1 MRLACTLPLLL
12 IVATAAAQP
21 ASQSSAAPTPIAST
35 PIASTPITLEQAM
48 ADPDWIGP
56 PIETAWWSWD
66 GKRAI
71 FPLKRSGSSLR
82 DLYSVEIDTVDI
94 GAPDRTGGAM
104 AKVADAD
111 RAGLDASDPVYDRS
125 HRRAVFVRNGDV
137 FLRDLSIGALSQLS
151 RSAETESEP
160 RFSADQ
166 SAVLW
171 RAENT
176 WYRLRLADRLLETV
190 AVPKAEKDPAAP
202 PEKAD
207 AMRDMQL
214 RLIDTLRRQKQ
225 QRDAQRAQDLALR
238 RADPTRAVAPVYLGD
253 DVAID
258 TTSLSPDGRW
268 LLVVTSPKGADSGR
282 LGKLAK
288 YVTESG
294 YEESEDERTRVGRNS
309 PVGESLRLVDLA
321 DGSVSELK
329 FDALP
334 GIDADPLAA
343 LRKAAGKDAL
353 KGHRPVRVQ
362 TDGDN
367 SGSALHWS
375 DDGRELALLVRAI
388 DNKDRWI
395 ATVDFAGKRLRS
407 AHRLT
412 DPAWIG
418 DFNDFGWLPD
428 NRTLWLLSEQ
438 SGYAHFYTLL
448 PGGAARQHTHGNW
461 EVSQPTISADGR
473 HAWFMCNRKSPGD
486 YEVCALDLTTDS
498 VSEVTS
504 LHGVED
510 YTLSPDQSRLLVRY
524 SGPYMPP
531 QLAVVAASSGAI
543 AGGAARMLTDTRTPE
558 YKARRWIQPEFVQV
572 PSTHGAKPIWAKLYR
587 PAQLDAGRKYPLVLF
602 VHGAGYTQNVYARY
616 PYYFREQ
623 MFHNLLVQ
631 QGYLVLDMDYRGSA
645 GYGRDWR
652 TAIYRQMGHPEL
664 DDYIDGVNWLVAR
677 QQGDRN
683 RVGIYGGSYGGFMTL
698 MAMFRAP
705 EVFKAGAALRPVS
718 DWSTYNHEYT
728 SNILNTPELDPEAY
742 KTSSPIEFADGL
754 RGALL
759 IAQGMMDDNVF
770 FQDSVRLAQRL
781 IELKKPDWSIAPFPL
796 ERHSFVQPDAWLDEY
811 RRIDLLFER
820 VLK

>member
-1 MRLACTLPLLL
+1 MRLAFTLLML
-12 IVATAAAQP
+12 ILTAASAQP
-21 ASQSSAAPTPIAST
+21 ASSSTAAPTPNSAT
-35 PIASTPITLEQAM
+35 PISLEQAM
-48 ADPDWIGP
+48 ADPDWIGQP
-56 PIETAWWSWD
+56 VESAWWSWD

-71 FPLKRSGSSLR
+71 FPLKRAGSGLR
-82 DLYSVEIDTVDI
+82 DLYTVD
-94 GAPDRTGGAM
+94 ASKVDVAGGAM
-104 AKVADAD
+104 SKVADAD
-111 RAGLDASDPVYDRS
+111 RARLDAADPVYDRA
-125 HRRAVFVRNGDV
+125 HRRAVFMRNGDV
-137 FLRDLSIGALSQLS
+137 FLRDLSTGALNQLS
-151 RSAETESEP
+151 RSAEVESEP

-171 RAENT
+171 RVDNS
-176 WYRLRLADRLLETV
+176 WYRLRLADHLLET
-190 AVPKAEKDPAAP
+190 AALPKAEKDPAAP
-202 PEKAD
+202 PEKSD

-225 QRDAQRAQDLALR
+225 QRDAQRAQDNTLR
-238 RADPTRAVAPVYLGD
+238 RVDPTRSAAPIYLGD
-253 DVAID
+253 DIAID
-258 TTSLSPDGRW
+258 ATSLSPDGRW
-268 LLVVTSPKGADSGR
+268 LLVITSPKGADIGR
-282 LGKLAK
+282 VGKLPK

-294 YEESEDERTRVGRNS
+294 YEEFEDERTRVGRNL
-309 PVGESLRLVDLA
+309 PIGELLKLVDLA
-321 DGSVSELK
+321 NGSVSELK
-329 FDALP
+329 LDALP
-334 GIDADPLAA
+334 GIDTDPLAA

-395 ATVDFAGKRLRS
+395 ATVDFAGKSLRN

-418 DFNDFGWLPD
+418 EFNDFGWMPSPD
-428 NRTLWLLSEQ
+428 GNSHRTLWLLSEQ
-438 SGYAHFYTLL
+438 SGYSHFYTLV
-448 PGGAARQHTHGNW
+448 PGGAARQHTHGDW
-461 EVSQPTISADGR
+461 EVSQPTVSADGHR
-473 HAWFMCNRKSPGD
+473 AWFVCNRKSPGD
-486 YEVCALDLTTDS
+486 YEVCVLDLATDS
-498 VSEVTS
+498 VSEITA

-510 YTLSPDQSRLLVRY
+510 FALSPDQSQLLVRY

-531 QLAVVAASSGAI
+531 QLAAI
-543 AGGAARMLTDTRTPE
+543 PAGGGATRTLTDTRTSG
-558 YKARRWIQPEFVQV
+558 YKTRIWIQPQFVQV
-572 PSTHGAKPIWAKLYR
+572 PSTHGGKPVWAKLYR
-587 PAQLDAGRKYPLVLF
+587 PAQLEAGKKYPLVMF
-602 VHGAGYTQNVYARY
+602 VHGAGYTQNVKQRF

-623 MFHNLLVQ
+623 MFDNFLVQ

-664 DDYIDGVNWLVAR
+664 DDYIDGVHWMVAN
-677 QQGDRN
+677 QQGDPA
-683 RVGIYGGSYGGFMTL
+683 RVGVYGGSYGGFMAL

-705 EVFKAGAALRPVS
+705 DTFKAGAALRPVS

-728 SNILNTPELDPEAY
+728 SDILNTPELDPEAY
-742 KTSSPIEFADGL
+742 KASSPIEYADGL

-759 IAQGMMDDNVF
+759 IEHGMLDDNVF

>member
-1 MRLACTLPLLL
+1 MRLAFTLPLLPAVL
-12 IVATAAAQP
+12 VIAAATSVAQSALP
-21 ASQSSAAPTPIAST
+21 ASAPTSRSVT
-35 PIASTPITLEQAM
+35 PVTLEQAM

-56 PIETAWWSWD
+56 PVESAWWSWD

-71 FPLKRSGSSLR
+71 FPLKRAGSTLR
-82 DLYSVEIDTVDI
+82 DLYTVD
-94 GAPDRTGGAM
+94 TGRAEVVGSAM

-111 RAGLDASDPVYDRS
+111 RAGLDAADPVYDRA

-137 FLRDLSIGALSQLS
+137 FLRDLSTGALNQLS
-151 RSAETESEP
+151 RSAESESEP

-171 RAENT
+171 RLENT
-176 WYRLRLADRLLETV
+176 WYRLRLADRLLET
-190 AVPKAEKDPAAP
+190 AALPKAEKDPLAP
-202 PEKAD
+202 PEKSD

-238 RADPTRAVAPVYLGD
+238 RADPTRAAVPIYLGD
-253 DVAID
+253 AITID
-258 TTSLSPDGRW
+258 DSSLSPDGRW
-268 LLVVTSPKGADSGR
+268 LLVVASPKGADNGR
-282 LGKLAK
+282 VGKLPK

-294 YEESEDERTRVGRNS
+294 YEEFEDERTRVGRNL
-309 PVGESLRLVDLA
+309 PVAESLKLVDLA
-321 DGSVSELK
+321 DGSVADLK

-334 GIDADPLAA
+334 GIDSDPLAA
-343 LRKAAGKDAL
+343 LRKSAGKDAL
-353 KGHRPVRVQ
+353 KGQRPVLVHF
-362 TDGDN
+362 DGDN

-395 ATVDFAGKRLRS
+395 ATVDFAGKSLRS

-418 DFNDFGWLPD
+418 DFNDFGWMPD

-438 SGYAHFYTLL
+438 SGYSHFYTVV
-448 PGGAARQHTHGNW
+448 PGATARQHTRGNW
-461 EVSQPTISADGR
+461 EVSQPQVSADGR
-473 HAWFMCNRKSPGD
+473 RVWFACNRKSPGD
-486 YEVCALDLTTDS
+486 YEVCALDLATDALN
-498 VSEVTS
+498 EITA

-510 YTLSPDQSRLLVRY
+510 FVLSPDQSQLLVRY
-524 SGPYMPP
+524 SKPYMPP
-531 QLAVVAASSGAI
+531 QLAVVPSN
-543 AGGAARMLTDTRTPE
+543 GGAARTLTDTRMPE
-558 YKARRWIQPEFVQV
+558 YKARGWIQPQFVQV
-572 PSTHGAKPIWAKLYR
+572 PSTHDAKPIWAKLYH
-587 PAQLDAGRKYPLVLF
+587 PAQLEAGKKYPLVMF
-602 VHGAGYTQNVYARY
+602 VHGAGYTQNVKQRF

-623 MFHNLLVQ
+623 MFDNLLVQ

-664 DDYIDGVNWLVAR
+664 DDYIDGVHWMVAM
-677 QQGDRN
+677 QQADFAH
-683 RVGIYGGSYGGFMTL
+683 VGVYGGSYGGFMAL

-705 EVFKAGAALRPVS
+705 DTFQAGAALRPVS

-742 KTSSPIEFADGL
+742 KISSPIEYADGL

-759 IAQGMMDDNVF
+759 IEHGMLDDNVF

-781 IELKKPDWSIAPFPL
+781 IELKKPDWSLAPYPL

-820 VLK
+820 MLKH